1 MVCVCASECL
11 YSGTLCRPVLSRY
24 HQAGRKEVEREE
36 RRDEGGS
43 ESRAFTRG
51 DVLGR
56 GLPGSRMREEPS
68 GCATTSTCCIPC
80 FCSRPVRRTSKE
92 EEKIPAGSSL
102 SPASN
107 STWLTPLLRIVS
119 SHVSN
124 SWVSSRARAARCGTG
139 SNPSEPSRLHSAAVS
154 CFHKLF
160 RTQHIRTPCGSRLC
174 LRPFVQHGRRGR
186 EPGTKRG
193 RDAGYTPTHT
203 GEKRAIYLEGGARN
217 CSYVDWCAGRQNG
230 AVRLN
235 TRRQLGRRLNR
246 KRRHE
251 CRGGRVRMIRLGQ
264 AAPSPTP

>member
-1 MVCVCASECL
+1 LRPGNFAKHFCHCVCVCVLVSAYIYIYPLCVCVCVARGSLCMCASECSCAQDALRSTSATAPGVCVCSSECL
-11 YSGTLCRPVLSRY
+11 YPGTLCRPVLSRY

-36 RRDEGGS
+36 RRDEEGS

-160 RTQHIRTPCGSRLC
+160 RTQNTDEGKKTQTRTRHKQGAEMWDTRLHTRGERGPYT
-174 LRPFVQHGRRGR
+174 LRGV
-186 EPGTKRG
+186 PG
-193 RDAGYTPTHT
+193 
-203 GEKRAIYLEGGARN
+203 I
-217 CSYVDWCAGRQNG
+217 
-230 AVRLN
+230 
-235 TRRQLGRRLNR
+235 
-246 KRRHE
+246 
-251 CRGGRVRMIRLGQ
+251 
-264 AAPSPTP
+264 AAT